1 MARSNGRSYRMA
13 EANLKL
19 CFPAMAEVERARLIK
34 QSIHHTVCALFEL
47 AWAWY
52 RPMKKI
58 MQRVRHEDIDPDFL
72 NNRSGRIIIAPHHG
86 SWELLNLWLADQG
99 PLISLYKP
107 AEDDTVDR
115 FICRS
120 RSRNGAQL
128 VPANTAGLRR
138 LLRGLKSG
146 TSCMILPDQRPGE
159 KTAAVDAPFF
169 GVTTPTSLLVSNIC
183 RKINCE
189 VYIAAALRH
198 LDSGDYGLKIKRLD
212 HSRLVVDDLQSA
224 SYLNARIESF
234 IRSALEQYQWTYRR
248 FDWPTYLPLQHQQ

>member
-1 MARSNGRSYRMA
+1 MA

-19 CFPAMAEVERARLIK
+19 CFPDMAEIERARLIR

-52 RPMKKI
+52 RPMNRI
-58 MQRVRHEDIDPDFL
+58 LQRVRHTDIDPDFF
-72 NNRSGRIIIAPHHG
+72 NSTAGRIIIAPHHG

-107 AEDDTVDR
+107 AEDGKIDQFMR
-115 FICRS
+115 NS

-128 VPANTAGLRR
+128 APANTSGLRQ
-138 LLRGLKSG
+138 LMRGLKSG
-146 TSCMILPDQRPGE
+146 ASCMILPDQRPGE

-169 GVTTPTSLLVSNIC
+169 GVAAPTSLLVSNIC

-189 VYIAAALRH
+189 IYIAAALRH
-198 LDSGDYGLKIKRLD
+198 LDSGEYGLKIKRLD
-212 HSRLVVDDLQSA
+212 HSRFVVDDLQSA
-224 SYLNARIESF
+224 GYLNECIESF
-234 IRSALEQYQWTYRR
+234 IRSALDQYQWTYRR
-248 FDWPTYLPLQHQQ
+248 FDWYTYLPLQQQH